1 MIDKTFLLSASLS
14 NKCSEI
20 MNLFFN
26 YNRILDA
33 GMDYLDIDMGMR
45 KISDFIH
52 KNLAHVAPID
62 ADNFRDFNANN
73 RIRTNYGVAIEAN
86 SGSYNSPLEFFL
98 YAFSYSVKILK
109 AIEEAMTL
117 AENEGCREAF
127 KFFESQ
133 IDTITK
139 YKYQFALLH
148 DRCETAIDQ
157 GNTWIDLDAMWQ
169 DFVM

>member
-14 NKCSEI
+14 NKSSEI

-45 KISDFIH
+45 NISEFVH
-52 KNLAHVAPID
+52 KKLAHVAPID
-62 ADNFRDFNANN
+62 ADAFRDFNAHN
-73 RIRTNYGVAIEAN
+73 RIRTNYNVAIEA
-86 SGSYNSPLEFFL
+86 SAGSYDSPLEFFL
-98 YAFSYSVKILK
+98 YAFSYSIKILK

-117 AENEGCREAF
+117 SEKENNKEACD
-127 KFFESQ
+127 FFRSQ